1 MDENNNYLN
10 DAENTEG
17 IDASIAESADNKDIV
32 SEAEDSIESNIDSTE
47 VEEPV
52 DYEPLQKPESSQKPI
67 TELPEKNEYANTVVP
82 EKKSKLVPVL
92 IGVIAVL
99 LVGVGVLGGVLLSKN
114 KDSSSN
120 DKTDGNEQQT
130 TDTSTEAPLEPI
142 VKSSDIQKAANS
154 VLIEMDEENPNSIN
168 GHYLIS
174 SDKSK
179 NFNIPNTAFDIDAFY
194 HKTKYFFDEVDS
206 YEWFVA
212 INNGTTVEN
221 CHQLIFRIV

>member
-1 MDENNNYLN
+1 MEGKIMDENNNYLN

-17 IDASIAESADNKDIV
+17 IDAPIAESTDNNDTV
-32 SEAEDSIESNIDSTE
+32 PVTEGSIESNIDSSN
-47 VEEPV
+47 VEETV
-52 DYEPLQKPESSQKPI
+52 DYEPVQTPVSSQAPI
-67 TELPEKNEYANTVVP
+67 TKLPDNNEYANTVVS

-130 TDTSTEAPLEPI
+130 TDTSTEASSEPT

-179 NFNIPNTAFDIDAFY
+179 NFNIPNTGFDIDAFY
-194 HKTKYFFDEVDS
+194 HKTKIFF
-206 YEWFVA
+206 
-212 INNGTTVEN
+212 
-221 CHQLIFRIV
+221 